1 MHTRLIAAAIGL
13 VHVVRPLNVVLTA
26 ISVLVGGLASYAVLD
41 IPIVVAAV
49 SASLIAAGGYVVNDI
64 FDVEIDR
71 INRPDRPLPRGDIT
85 IHAAKLW
92 YVTLTLTGLIPPFF
106 LLPISNRI
114 IALAAVIALFTYA
127 AWLKRTPLVGN
138 LVVAMVSGVVF
149 VYGGVIGAAPIISL
163 VPGLLAFAY
172 HLGREILK
180 AAADRLGDEATGA
193 VTVAVL
199 WGERTAMRLA
209 VLPLI
214 AVILVSPLPTW
225 FGWFGERYLIAVIVG
240 INVVLAYVIRQAWLF
255 PNADNANRLAH
266 VLKWDMIV
274 GLFAVGWDR
283 WAVWF

>member
-1 MHTRLIAAAIGL
+1 MHTRPVAAAIGL

-26 ISVLVGGLASYAVLD
+26 ISVLVGGLASYAALD
-41 IPIVVAAV
+41 IPIMIAAV

-85 IHAAKLW
+85 TQAAKLW
-92 YVTLTLTGLIPPFF
+92 YVILTLTGLIPPFF
-106 LLPISNRI
+106 LLPTPNRI
-114 IALAAVIALFTYA
+114 IALAAVIALFAYA

-138 LVVAMVSGVVF
+138 LVVALVSGVVF
-149 VYGGVIGAAPIISL
+149 VYGGVIGDAPIISL

-172 HLGREILK
+172 HLGREMLK
-180 AAADRLGDEATGA
+180 AAADRMGDKASGA

-199 WGERTAMRLA
+199 WGERTTMRLA
-209 VLPLI
+209 VLPLV

-225 FGWFGERYLIAVIVG
+225 FEWFGERYLIAVIVG
-240 INVVLAYVIRQAWLF
+240 IDIVLVYVIQRAWLY
-255 PNADNANRLAH
+255 PKAENANRLAH
-266 VLKWDMIV
+266 VLKWDMIA